1 MFLSPI
7 PTIQAAEGDDIML
20 TCLVEN
26 LGSHKVSWYRAG
38 SGELLSFDTRMLT
51 SDARVHSEHSRPSS
65 WQLRVSRVR
74 ISDAG
79 LYACVV
85 DSTPRLSQLG
95 ALEVRPLVEDKRT
108 SAVPFP
114 MLRRGQVPLPR
125 GNSTEDDE
133 SRKGE
138 NIASCRSSQKRKVA
152 WLNVDKQTLLALHT
166 HVIVRNERIR
176 VSHAGHRVWQLEI
189 RDVRP
194 DDTGYYMC
202 QVNTRPM
209 KNQVGYLNV
218 VVAPYFV
225 DSFGPRNLTARE
237 NSNVSFRCEASGNPE
252 PKVSWRREDA
262 QPFRV
267 ADQKVTVYRGQ
278 ELFFKRVSRSHMGAY
293 LCLASNGVPPSISRR
308 IFLEVTFTPMIWVP
322 NQVVGAPLGSNVV
335 LECHTEAHPPSEN
348 FWFRSSHR
356 LDSTTTNITSATAND
371 LRAKQKKSKRH
382 EAYITRTGLKV
393 YMKLSIKNLRK
404 EDYGTYHCMA
414 QNALDKTEGKIQ
426 LHDTI
431 VKSNIACSV
440 RQNRNRSA
448 TGKNGTFDRDFYYYV
463 FVRKK
468 PSEPQ
473 ALPAASGEKLGLVH
487 QASRQESQIRAQRG
501 AERSFCG
508 RKERA
513 AAASTGGSWKRKEG
527 VSTWLD
533 PRSAPCDSPFPVRQ
547 RCFQFDGFRP
557 AAPREDIA
565 GRVPPGML
573 FDYLLV
579 DPQPLIVLRLAPVVT
594 RAIWYRLREVV
605 LTGHTGSLQATPS
618 LESRTLTKHRAV
630 GLYSISKMAFTT
642 RSLPKDKKAGVP
654 VPPQELRRQPA
665 WVFWLLICGFCR
677 YGRP

>member
-38 SGELLSFDTRMLT
+38 TGELLSFDTRMLT

-65 WQLRVSRVR
+65 WQLRVSRVKA
-74 ISDAG
+74 SDAG

-95 ALEVRPLVEDKRT
+95 ALEVRPIDEDKRS
-108 SAVPFP
+108 SAAPLSNAVSWSSSPATRQ
-114 MLRRGQVPLPR
+114 LHRGRRKSKRRKHRFVQEQSEKKDELISKDEPYFAEPIPSLTVAAGRNAALKCVVENL
-125 GNSTEDDE
+125 GNHT
-133 SRKGE
+133 
-138 NIASCRSSQKRKVA
+138 VA

-267 ADQKVTVYRGQ
+267 ADQKVMVYRGQ
-278 ELFFKRVSRSHMGAY
+278 ELFFRRVSRSHMGAY

-322 NQVVGAPLGSNVV
+322 NQVVGAPLGSSVV

-356 LDSTTTNITSATAND
+356 LDSATTNITAAND

-393 YMKLSIKNLRK
+393 YMKLSIKSLRK

-426 LHDTI
+426 LHEIEALLGKTEPSTEISTTASSSGKSQGGTDGPHRKPTSNTVTG
-431 VKSNIACSV
+431 VKNPDKTQGRWAVQHFQDGIHNKESSKG
-440 RQNRNRSA
+440 QKGGRSHTSA
-448 TGKNGTFDRDFYYYV
+448 G
-463 FVRKK
+463 
-468 PSEPQ
+468 
-473 ALPAASGEKLGLVH
+473 AASS
-487 QASRQESQIRAQRG
+487 ASAGIL
-501 AERSFCG
+501 
-508 RKERA
+508 A
-513 AAASTGGSWKRKEG
+513 AH
-527 VSTWLD
+527 L
-533 PRSAPCDSPFPVRQ
+533 
-547 RCFQFDGFRP
+547 
-557 AAPREDIA
+557 
-565 GRVPPGML
+565 
-573 FDYLLV
+573 
-579 DPQPLIVLRLAPVVT
+579 
-594 RAIWYRLREVV
+594 
-605 LTGHTGSLQATPS
+605 
-618 LESRTLTKHRAV
+618 
-630 GLYSISKMAFTT
+630 
-642 RSLPKDKKAGVP
+642 
-654 VPPQELRRQPA
+654 
-665 WVFWLLICGFCR
+665 WLLKIWSSLG
-677 YGRP
+677 

>member
-7 PTIQAAEGDDIML
+7 PTIQAAEGDEITL

-38 SGELLSFDTRMLT
+38 TGELLSFDTRMLT
-51 SDARVHSEHSRPSS
+51 SDVRVHSEHSRPSS
-65 WQLRVSRVR
+65 WQLRVSRVKA
-74 ISDAG
+74 SDAG

-95 ALEVRPLVEDKRT
+95 ALEVRPVDVDELISKDEPYFAEPIPSLTVAAGRNAVLKCVVEN
-108 SAVPFP
+108 
-114 MLRRGQVPLPR
+114 L
-125 GNSTEDDE
+125 GNHT
-133 SRKGE
+133 
-138 NIASCRSSQKRKVA
+138 VA

-278 ELFFKRVSRSHMGAY
+278 ELFFRRVSRSPTWGAY

-356 LDSTTTNITSATAND
+356 LDSATTNITAANE
-371 LRAKQKKSKRH
+371 LRAKQKKSRRH
-382 EAYITRTGLKV
+382 EAHITRTGLKV

-414 QNALDKTEGKIQ
+414 QNVLDKTEGKIQ
-426 LHDTI
+426 LHEI
-431 VKSNIACSV
+431 EGVA
-440 RQNRNRSA
+440 
-448 TGKNGTFDRDFYYYV
+448 GKNGAFDRDFYDYL

-468 PSEPQ
+468 SSEPQ
-473 ALPAASGEKLGLVH
+473 ALPAASGEKLGPVY
-487 QASRQESQIRAQRG
+487 QASKQESQIREEQSEAP
-501 AERSFCG
+501 AEG

-513 AAASTGGSWKRKEG
+513 QHRESCEGGG
-527 VSTWLD
+527 Y
-533 PRSAPCDSPFPVRQ
+533 F
-547 RCFQFDGFRP
+547 
-557 AAPREDIA
+557 
-565 GRVPPGML
+565 PPGL
-573 FDYLLV
+573 
-579 DPQPLIVLRLAPVVT
+579 T
-594 RAIWYRLREVV
+594 RAQRPTTL
-605 LTGHTGSLQATPS
+605 LSPS
-618 LESRTLTKHRAV
+618 ASVA
-630 GLYSISKMAFTT
+630 SSWMAFTP
-642 RSLPKDKKAGVP
+642 RWVSASMDFASLASD
-654 VPPQELRRQPA
+654 
-665 WVFWLLICGFCR
+665 
-677 YGRP
+677 

>member
-1 MFLSPI
+1 MSPLVGWWPKVFCLLPCLTEIFSTSQPMFLSPI
-7 PTIQAAEGDDIML
+7 PTIQAAEGDDIVL

-38 SGELLSFDTRMLT
+38 SGELLTFDTRMLT
-51 SDARVHSEHSRPSS
+51 SDARVHSDHSRPSS
-65 WQLRVSRVR
+65 WQLRVSRVKV
-74 ISDAG
+74 SDAG

-95 ALEVRPLVEDKRT
+95 ALEVHPLVGDKRH
-108 SAVPFP
+108 SAVPFSNAASWSSSP
-114 MLRRGQVPLPR
+114 ATRQLHRGRRKSKRRKHRFVQEQQEKKDELISKDEPYFPEPIPSLTVAAGRNAALKCVVENL
-125 GNSTEDDE
+125 GNHT
-133 SRKGE
+133 
-138 NIASCRSSQKRKVA
+138 VA

-166 HVIVRNERIR
+166 HVIVQNERIR

-322 NQVVGAPLGSNVV
+322 NQFVGAPLGSNVV

-348 FWFRSSHR
+348 FWFRSSNR
-356 LDSTTTNITSATAND
+356 LDTAVTNITLATSND
-371 LRAKQKKSKRH
+371 SRTKQKKSKRH

-393 YMKLSIKNLRK
+393 YMKLSIKNLRR

-426 LHDTI
+426 LHEIEAPLGKTEPSTEI
-431 VKSNIACSV
+431 STTTSSSGKSQGGADWPHRKPTSNTVTGAKNPDKTHGRWAVQHFQDGIHNKESSKGQKGGRSQTSV
-440 RQNRNRSA
+440 
-448 TGKNGTFDRDFYYYV
+448 G
-463 FVRKK
+463 
-468 PSEPQ
+468 
-473 ALPAASGEKLGLVH
+473 AASSASVGILAVH
-487 QASRQESQIRAQRG
+487 
-501 AERSFCG
+501 
-508 RKERA
+508 
-513 AAASTGGSWKRKEG
+513 
-527 VSTWLD
+527 L
-533 PRSAPCDSPFPVRQ
+533 
-547 RCFQFDGFRP
+547 
-557 AAPREDIA
+557 
-565 GRVPPGML
+565 
-573 FDYLLV
+573 
-579 DPQPLIVLRLAPVVT
+579 
-594 RAIWYRLREVV
+594 
-605 LTGHTGSLQATPS
+605 
-618 LESRTLTKHRAV
+618 
-630 GLYSISKMAFTT
+630 
-642 RSLPKDKKAGVP
+642 
-654 VPPQELRRQPA
+654 
-665 WVFWLLICGFCR
+665 WLLRIWSSQG
-677 YGRP
+677 